1 MPEQHSAG
9 HNQTRCCI
17 LASHPPM
24 LRICLCLSSDNEE
37 YKQSHQSASNGIGT
51 SIEHLK
57 QEDESFDDQN
67 YRIDLESAVIVL
79 MDYTISLGMYNTTH
93 QLYISFLEEIA
104 ANSGITVD
112 GYYQISLRRITMDA
126 VWIIRTG

>member
-1 MPEQHSAG
+1 MLAKFVWLLQQENNSMSEQHSAG
-9 HNQTRCCI
+9 HNQTRYCI

-24 LRICLCLSSDNEE
+24 LRICLCPL
-37 YKQSHQSASNGIGT
+37 QRQRRIQTVQSASNGIGT

-79 MDYTISLGMYNTTH
+79 MDYTIGLGMYNTAH

-112 GYYQISLRRITMDA
+112 GYYEE
-126 VWIIRTG
+126 